1 MVLRQRP
8 RLLLLILLAGMAAIS
23 AWPLL
28 SLLPAFAER
37 VLHLNDKAYSLAYS
51 TMLSSVGVG
60 ALLAALTAAT
70 FSTEDRQKPLLTVG
84 VGFVSIA
91 L

>member
-1 MVLRQRP
+1 
-8 RLLLLILLAGMAAIS
+8 
-23 AWPLL
+23 
-28 SLLPAFAER
+28 
-37 VLHLNDKAYSLAYS
+37 
-51 TMLSSVGVG
+51 MLSSVGVG

-91 L
+91 LLGLSQVEELFTATLCFYSDSA